1 MYNVLGPWTAR
12 SPDPEPPTQ
21 TMEPQGPPKVS
32 ITSLLKRLWPDHA
45 KENVTAAE
53 IAEALSHIFTDSL
66 SSVQTGALLT
76 ALHFT
81 GLDRDPTVLALC
93 AQAMRDAAAKI
104 DHAKLMA
111 VVETRG
117 KKEGAYNG
125 GLVCVFDHRLEAI

>member
-1 MYNVLGPWTAR
+1 MA
-12 SPDPEPPTQ
+12 S
-21 TMEPQGPPKVS
+21 QGLPKTS

-66 SSVQTGALLT
+66 TPVQTGALLT

-104 DHAKLMA
+104 DQPTLLK
-111 VVETRG
+111 VVESRG
-117 KKEGAYNG
+117 KKEGDYNG
-125 GLVCVFDHRLEAI
+125 GLVCEFNRY